1 MDQKNVWIA
10 MAIILAMFFAYQIF
24 YELPR
29 MEQEQ
34 AVLEQQ
40 QAAGE
45 ATTGET
51 ATGETATLPSV
62 DQAAGSGEATL
73 PSVTTPEPQNMVSR
87 GDALAESPRV
97 RISSPSLHGSIA
109 LKGARLDDLT
119 LVDYHKTVD
128 PNSPEVVLLS
138 PVGGPDAY
146 YAEFGWLAQEDGVVL
161 PDKDTLW
168 QTTDE
173 TLTPD
178 SPLVLTW
185 DNGQG
190 LNFTRTVSVDENY
203 MFTVTQTVTNSSDR
217 QVTLFP
223 YALINRYGTP
233 ETLGFYILHEG
244 LIGVFD
250 ETLTEVD
257 YDDLQDAEGGTMTY
271 QTTGGWIGITD
282 KYWLS
287 ALVPDERLS
296 FTGRFV
302 HTVKADGLDTY
313 QADYLRD
320 AVPVPAGQTI
330 EVTDHLFAG
339 AKVVTLLD
347 SYAQTLEI
355 PLFDRAVDFGWFY
368 FLTKPIF
375 FTLLF
380 FKEQIGNFG
389 LAILLLTVLI
399 KLLFFP
405 LANKS
410 YKAMSKMRK
419 LAPEMQK
426 LRERFKD
433 DKQKLQQELMAM
445 YKKEK
450 VNPASGCLPILIQ
463 IPVFFALYKVLF
475 VTIEMRHAPFYG
487 WINDLSAPDP
497 TSILNLFGLLPFSPD
512 YAPVF
517 LSIAAWPIIMASTM
531 WLQQRIS
538 PQPPDPT
545 QAKIFMFMPLFF
557 LFIFNTFPAGLV
569 IYWTWNNLLSIAQQ
583 WFIMKRMGVS

>member
-10 MAIILAMFFAYQIF
+10 MAIILVMFFAYQFF

-29 MEQEQ
+29 LEREQ
-34 AVLEQQ
+34 ALLEEQQ
-40 QAAGE
+40 QTEAQTEQSDAVLPDVST
-45 ATTGET
+45 ATTGDTSE
-51 ATGETATLPSV
+51 AELP
-62 DQAAGSGEATL
+62 A
-73 PSVTTPEPQNMVSR
+73 VTTPDPDTMVTR
-87 GDALAESPRV
+87 DEALAESA
-97 RISSPSLHGSIA
+97 RITIETPSLHGSVS
-109 LKGARLDDLT
+109 LSGGKFDDLT
-119 LVDYHKTVD
+119 LRKYRETVS
-128 PNSPEVVLLS
+128 PSSPEVTLFS

-146 YAEFGWLAQEDGVVL
+146 WAEFGWLAQDENVKV
-161 PDKDTLW
+161 PTNDTVW
-168 QTTDE
+168 QTSDTE
-173 TLTPD
+173 LTPG
-178 SPLVLTW
+178 SPLNLTW
-185 DNGQG
+185 DNGEG
-190 LNFTRTVSVDENY
+190 LVFQRAISVDENY
-203 MFTVTQTVTNSSDR
+203 MFTVTQSVTNNSGS

-223 YALINRYGTP
+223 YGLVNRYGTP

-250 ETLTEVD
+250 ETLTEID
-257 YDDLQDAEGGTMTY
+257 YDDVIDEDGGRIDYKSTS
-271 QTTGGWIGITD
+271 GWIGITD
-282 KYWLS
+282 KYWLA
-287 ALVPDERLS
+287 ALVPDQTQS
-296 FTGRFV
+296 FDGRFV
-302 HTVKADGLDTY
+302 HDLKFGNLDTY
-313 QADYLRD
+313 QADFLREGIQI
-320 AVPVPAGQTI
+320 PAGGSA

-347 SYAQTLEI
+347 AYAETLNI

-375 FTLLF
+375 FVLLF
-380 FKEQIGNFG
+380 FKDLLGNFG
-389 LAILLLTVLI
+389 LAILLLTVVI
-399 KLLFFP
+399 KLIFFP

-419 LAPEMQK
+419 LAPEMK
-426 LRERFKD
+426 RLRERYKD
-433 DKQKLQQELMAM
+433 DKQKMQQELMAM

-487 WINDLSAPDP
+487 WISDLSAPDP

-512 YAPVF
+512 YLPALV
-517 LSIAAWPIIMASTM
+517 SIGAWPLLMAGTM
-531 WLQQRIS
+531 YLQQKIS
-538 PQPPDPT
+538 PQPPDPM
-545 QAKIFMFMPLFF
+545 QARIFMLMPIFF